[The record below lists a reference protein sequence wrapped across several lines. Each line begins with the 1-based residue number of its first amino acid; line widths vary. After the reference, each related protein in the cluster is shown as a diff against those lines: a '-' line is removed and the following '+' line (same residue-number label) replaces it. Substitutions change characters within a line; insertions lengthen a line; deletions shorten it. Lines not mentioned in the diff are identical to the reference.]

1 MRQKVQEYR
10 YLFLLSSMIGII
22 CHGFMIFNKFSLNDD
37 NDCLFRLGV
46 TFEQGRWAIGL
57 LDIFA
62 QKLSTFNF
70 SLPVFNSVLM
80 VICISLAICVF
91 CEIFEI
97 KDKISRVL
105 IAGIMMVFP
114 EIASTLGFM
123 FQAWTWG
130 MALLLVV
137 IADYL
142 ILKTNTLKSIAAGF
156 LICISLGLYQGFL
169 ATGICICNLY
179 FCFRHSTTLK
189 KDIIALLKTILFF
202 VLGVIEYLLANS
214 LFLKLTHT
222 QMTSYQNMDSWGI
235 VSAKEYIERIK
246 QAVVVFFKGD
256 IAYVE
261 VASKLYPLCIIAF
274 GLVAMAWLI
283 YLYKSFNK
291 KIHIAVWKTLI
302 MMCLPFAFSF
312 HYLISGAIV
321 HPEMLYSSC
330 FVLISLLVF
339 VENTKNANYNSV
351 DSETNKNKT
360 IKTNTQSSWRVI
372 LTLSRYVSYAV
383 IFIMFIVFFRYD
395 NILYFKAYAEHE
407 EDVAFLNRLATRI
420 QSVDGY
426 NDDYPVLLYNVE
438 QINDSS
444 FFRHPQLARYDY
456 LPYKD
461 QVNNMD
467 IYWYLNNWVGYGP
480 QMATEADSERIVDS
494 FEFAEMSIYPDD
506 GSIKIIDGIIVVK
519 CTE

>member
-10 YLFLLSSMIGII
+10 YLFLLSTLIGII

-37 NDCLFRLGV
+37 NDCLFRLGI

-57 LDIFA
+57 LDLFA
-62 QKLSTFNF
+62 QKLSTYNF
-70 SLPVFNSVLM
+70 SLPVFNGVLM
-80 VICISLAICVF
+80 IIFISLAICVL

-130 MALLLVV
+130 MALLLIV

-142 ILKTNTLKSIAAGF
+142 ILKNITLKSIVAGF

-179 FCFRHSTTLK
+179 FCFRHSSTLK
-189 KDIIALLKTILFF
+189 EDVFTLLKTILFF

-235 VSAKEYIERIK
+235 VSAKEYLERIK
-246 QAVVVFFKGD
+246 QSAFVFFKGD

-261 VASKLYPLCIIAF
+261 VGHKLYPICIITF
-274 GLVAMAWLI
+274 GLVILVWLI
-283 YLYKSFNK
+283 HLYKSFKNEK
-291 KIHIAVWKTLI
+291 HIAVWKTLI
-302 MMCLPFAFSF
+302 MLCLPFAFGF
-312 HYLISGAIV
+312 HYIISGAIV

-330 FVLISLLVF
+330 FVLISLIVF
-339 VENTKNANYNSV
+339 VEKTKHVNCDSA
-351 DSETNKNKT
+351 DSESKTNKTN
-360 IKTNTQSSWRVI
+360 IKSSWYVV
-372 LTLSRYVSYAV
+372 LNRYVSYV
-383 IFIMFIVFFRYD
+383 VVCIMFIVFFRYD

-420 QSVDGY
+420 QSVEGY

-438 QINDSS
+438 QINDNS
-444 FFRHPQLARYDY
+444 FFRHPQLSRYDY

-467 IYWYLNNWVGYGP
+467 IYWYLNNWIGYGP
-480 QMATEADSERIVDS
+480 QMATESDSEKIVDS
-494 FEFAEMSIYPDD
+494 SEFVEMPIYPDD
-506 GSIKIIDGIIVVK
+506 GSIRIIDGIIVVK

>member
-1 MRQKVQEYR
+1 MRQKVQDYR
-10 YLFLLSSMIGII
+10 YLFLLSTMIGII

-37 NDCLFRLGV
+37 NDCLFRLGI

-62 QKLSTFNF
+62 QKLNTFNF
-70 SLPVFNSVLM
+70 SLPVFNGVLM
-80 VICISLAICVF
+80 VICISLAICVL

-97 KDKISRVL
+97 KDKISRILV
-105 IAGIMMVFP
+105 AGIMIVFP

-130 MALLLVV
+130 MALLLIV

-142 ILKTNTLKSIAAGF
+142 ILKTNTLKSIVAGL
-156 LICISLGLYQGFL
+156 LICVSLGLYQGFL

-179 FCFRHSTTLK
+179 FCFRHSSSIK
-189 KDIIALLKTILFF
+189 EDVVALLKTILFF

-214 LFLKLTHT
+214 LFLKLIHT
-222 QMTSYQNMDSWGI
+222 QMTSYQNMDTWGI

-246 QAVVVFFKGD
+246 QAANVFFKGD

-261 VASKLYPLCIIAF
+261 VAHKLYPVCIIAF
-274 GLVAMAWLI
+274 GLVGLVWLI
-283 YLYKSFNK
+283 RLFNNK
-291 KIHIAVWKTLI
+291 KSIAVWKTFIL
-302 MMCLPFAFSF
+302 MCLPFTFSF
-312 HYLISGAIV
+312 HYIISGAIV

-330 FVLISLLVF
+330 FVLISLLIF
-339 VENTKNANYNSV
+339 VEKTKIATYDAVDLKTKNNIKVPKCWSV
-351 DSETNKNKT
+351 LIS
-360 IKTNTQSSWRVI
+360 
-372 LTLSRYVSYAV
+372 LSRCVSYIIV
-383 IFIMFIVFFRYD
+383 FTMFIVFFRYD
-395 NILYFKAYAEHE
+395 NILYLKAYAEHE

-420 QSVDGY
+420 QSVEGY

-438 QINDSS
+438 QINDNS
-444 FFRHPQLARYDY
+444 FFRHPQLSRYDY

-480 QMATEADSERIVDS
+480 QMATESDSERIVDS
-494 FEFAEMSIYPDD
+494 SEFVEMPIYPDD